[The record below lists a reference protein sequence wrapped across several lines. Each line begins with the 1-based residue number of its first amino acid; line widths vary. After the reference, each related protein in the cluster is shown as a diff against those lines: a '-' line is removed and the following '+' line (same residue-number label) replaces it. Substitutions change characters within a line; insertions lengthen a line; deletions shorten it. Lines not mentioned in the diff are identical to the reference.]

1 MRMNGDSVPLLS
13 GGYALSEPS
22 KSLWSAS
29 DYAVW
34 RGATL
39 QAVAHERCRGNGP
52 PFIKLGKRV
61 FYDPVVVRNWFAQHQ
76 VRSTS
81 DVRR

>member
-1 MRMNGDSVPLLS
+1 MNGDNVNSHIGV
-13 GGYALSEPS
+13 EPS
-22 KSLWSAS
+22 RFPSECLWSAN

-52 PFIKLGKRV
+52 PFIKIGKRV
-61 FYDPVVVRNWFAQHQ
+61 FYDPAVVRDWFAQHQ